1 MRVSTVAVNGWELQP
16 FVVDVR
22 LDVSGCYSTDT
33 LQRITAEV
41 GEDFVVVCF
50 PVTDQDCVLGFHDGG
65 AERSWGRRLG
75 KQLFDGLA
83 TGTLAEDGDL
93 VRVASESCNVSLN
106 PLQGETLV
114 QQAAVLLTEG
124 DFWRVREAEDCIV
137 DRSANVY
144 SKIKCQ

>member
-1 MRVSTVAVNGWELQP
+1 
-16 FVVDVR
+16 
-22 LDVSGCYSTDT
+22 
-33 LQRITAEV
+33 
-41 GEDFVVVCF
+41 
-50 PVTDQDCVLGFHDGG
+50 
-65 AERSWGRRLG
+65 LG

-83 TGTLAEDGDL
+83 AGTLAEDGDL

>member
-1 MRVSTVAVNGWELQP
+1 
-16 FVVDVR
+16 
-22 LDVSGCYSTDT
+22 
-33 LQRITAEV
+33 
-41 GEDFVVVCF
+41 
-50 PVTDQDCVLGFHDGG
+50 
-65 AERSWGRRLG
+65 
-75 KQLFDGLA
+75 
-83 TGTLAEDGDL
+83 
-93 VRVASESCNVSLN
+93 LN